1 MQAIMARLSSLY
13 NCGSSWFSSRNSIIL
28 IMKTEGAGNEL
39 LFHGSVNHL
48 ICSNGFLYGTGIPTQ
63 MMEKI
68 LTLLVGL
75 LIALG
80 GWSLS
85 RTFELSTGQA
95 VLEDKV
101 ERLEMQ
107 LNLMDQKMD
116 EMFDMDE
123 EIMEQHEELFK
134 KLQNSN
140 PGYSYN

>member
-1 MQAIMARLSSLY
+1 
-13 NCGSSWFSSRNSIIL
+13 
-28 IMKTEGAGNEL
+28 
-39 LFHGSVNHL
+39 
-48 ICSNGFLYGTGIPTQ
+48 
-63 MMEKI
+63 MEKI

-107 LNLMDQKMD
+107 LTLIDQKMD

-123 EIMEQHEELFK
+123 EIIKQHEDLFK
-134 KLQNSN
+134 KLEQSN
-140 PGYSYN
+140 TGYSYN